1 MVVID
6 NDDPI
11 PANWYTLQ
19 LWSRETELQM
29 ICEREPSVFVLDFPP
44 QQFDVVSGDMS
55 GHVTSRSSS
64 ASFWFQKTCL
74 DVKRKKSI

>member
-29 ICEREPSVFVLDFPP
+29 ICEPSSFVLDFPP

-55 GHVTSRSSS
+55 GHVTSRSS
-64 ASFWFQKTCL
+64 
-74 DVKRKKSI
+74 